1 VWEGENKRKCIAA
14 EDDKFIKLL
23 HDVSLDTKWRSDGN
37 FKNGYM
43 LELEAHLSEKLSN
56 AKKKSVIPHVDS
68 RIRYFKIRVCCPGTN
83 VEQEWL
89 YMG

>member
-23 HDVSLDTKWRSDGN
+23 HDVSLDTKWRSDGS

-56 AKKKSVIPHVDS
+56 AKKICDS
-68 RIRYFKIRVCCPGTN
+68 TC
-83 VEQEWL
+83 
-89 YMG
+89 